1 MLPLKKYMIH
11 KSMISKLKQKQPT
24 LAHTIVSQSQL
35 PTLFLAE
42 RMMDAVNARI
52 PNIPLITMTNKKF
65 KGKT

>member
-1 MLPLKKYMIH
+1 
-11 KSMISKLKQKQPT
+11 MISKLKQKQPT

-42 RMMDAVNARI
+42 RIMDAVNARI

-65 KGKT
+65 KGKI